1 MIVRATIALPAQTLS
16 SADPAAPVEVL
27 AVARDVGDQVM
38 TAYAVRK
45 TDGALGVLLLN
56 KSDRSYDVAVN
67 LPAYPQTVTARR
79 IVAPA
84 TARDAPRTAMPR

>member
-1 MIVRATIALPAQTLS
+1 
-16 SADPAAPVEVL
+16 
-27 AVARDVGDQVM
+27 M

-45 TDGALGVLLLN
+45 GDGALGVLLIN

-79 IVAPA
+79 IGQTEYDAGAAPA
-84 TARDAPRTAMPR
+84 AASARIDARRVRISVPAKSIVGLDVR